1 MALFSEEDLMEELL
15 TFEEDLITGF
25 DEEDVPD
32 LDEMLLLFVLEFVED
47 PLVRDAL
54 LHLTNPSSLDQVF
67 DGLENGLSLLH

>member
-47 PLVRDAL
+47 SLVRDAL
-54 LHLTNPSSLDQVF
+54 LPLASSSSSL
-67 DGLENGLSLLH
+67 H